1 MKKGIKKAFPFLL
14 AAITLV
20 LGLMPVG
27 IYFLAK
33 RLDREKPTQF
43 EEGYYTYSV
52 ENGKATITGF
62 DKSISGEVA
71 IPDTLGRYP
80 VTSIDGFVFYGC
92 TGLTSITIPD
102 SVTSIGWFA
111 FSGCTGLT
119 RLTVSSGNKVYHS
132 KNNCI
137 IKTNEKE
144 LVVGCKTGI
153 IPSDG
158 SVTSIGGWAFKD
170 CTGLTSIAIPDSV
183 INIEYGAF
191 ENCTGLTSIAIPDS
205 VTYIGSGAFE
215 GCEKLADVTLPKNIE
230 SIDYELF
237 SGCLNLVNIKIPN
250 GVTSIGESAFE
261 GCTKLKSVTVPD
273 SVTSIG
279 ESAFKKTAYYR
290 DNDNWVNNVLYIE
303 NYLIKAKKSLSGTY
317 KINDG
322 TKIVAADAF
331 HGCGELTS
339 VSIPDSV
346 INIGDSAFYGCTAL
360 TSITIPD
367 SVTSIGDSAFEEC
380 SELARISLPDSVTDI
395 CDSSF
400 FGTAYYK
407 NRNNWENEVL
417 YIGNHLI
424 QAKHRSLSGAY
435 EIKDGTK
442 TVASSAFYDCTGLTS
457 VSFPDSVTSIGVSA
471 FSGCTELTSVT
482 IPEGI
487 ESIESCAFYG
497 CVKLKE
503 VTLPSSV
510 KNIGECALGYYY
522 SGGDEYIKL
531 DNFTIYGYTGT
542 AAETYATETGCD
554 FVAVDEK

>member
-33 RLDREKPTQF
+33 RLDREELTQF

-52 ENGKATITGF
+52 ESGEATITGC
-62 DKSISGEVA
+62 DESISGEVV

-80 VTSIDGFVFYGC
+80 VTSIGCRAFYDCSGLASITIPDSVTNIDDESFSGCKRLEKIVVSKGNPVFRSEGNCLIKFKEKKLIAGCKSSVIPSDGSVTSIEGWAFKDC
-92 TGLTSITIPD
+92 TGLKSIAIPD
-102 SVTSIGWFA
+102 SVTSIGWNA
-111 FSGCTGLT
+111 F
-119 RLTVSSGNKVYHS
+119 
-132 KNNCI
+132 
-137 IKTNEKE
+137 
-144 LVVGCKTGI
+144 
-153 IPSDG
+153 
-158 SVTSIGGWAFKD
+158 
-170 CTGLTSIAIPDSV
+170 
-183 INIEYGAF
+183 YG
-191 ENCTGLTSIAIPDS
+191 CTGLTSIAIPDS
-205 VTYIGSGAFE
+205 VTSIGSSAFE

-237 SGCLNLVNIKIPN
+237 SGCLSLVSVKIPN
-250 GVTSIGESAFE
+250 SVTRIDESAFE

-290 DNDNWVNNVLYIE
+290 DNDNWVNKVLYIG

-317 KINDG
+317 KIKDG

-346 INIGDSAFYGCTAL
+346 TSIGDGAFEECTGLTSITIPNSVTSIGDGAFEECTGL

-367 SVTSIGDSAFEEC
+367 SVTSIGSDAFEN
-380 SELARISLPDSVTDI
+380 
-395 CDSSF
+395 
-400 FGTAYYK
+400 TAYY
-407 NRNNWENEVL
+407 NNSDNWENEVL

-435 EIKDGTK
+435 KIKDGTK
-442 TVASSAFYDCTGLTS
+442 TVANSAFYSCAGLTS
-457 VSFPDSVTSIGVSA
+457 VSFPDSVTSICDSA
-471 FSGCTELTSVT
+471 FNDCTELTSVS
-482 IPEGI
+482 IPQGV
-487 ESIESCAFYG
+487 ESIGNYAFYG

-510 KNIGECALGYYY
+510 KNIGECALGHYCHY
-522 SGGDEYIKL
+522 SDDMPIPS
-531 DNFTIYGYTGT
+531 FTLCGRSGT
-542 AAETYATETGCD
+542 AAEAYAAENGCD
-554 FVAVDEK
+554 FVAVDKK